1 MATVKVYKYETT
13 DAKLGQPVQSKRM
26 GTVRYIASV
35 HGWKS
40 RDQRWKWTFQR
51 SMPTARRKLVLAV
64 DRFIAARRLRPNL
77 IP

>member
-35 HGWKS
+35 HGWKVQGS
-40 RDQRWKWTFQR
+40 E
-51 SMPTARRKLVLAV
+51 MEV
-64 DRFIAARRLRPNL
+64 DVSKVDADGKTEVDFSG
-77 IP
+77 